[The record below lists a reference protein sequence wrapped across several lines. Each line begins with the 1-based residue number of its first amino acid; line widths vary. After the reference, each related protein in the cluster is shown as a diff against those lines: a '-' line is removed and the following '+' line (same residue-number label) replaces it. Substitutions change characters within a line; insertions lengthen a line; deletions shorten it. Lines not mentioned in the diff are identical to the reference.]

1 MNYRNCSVKETLLLF
16 LLLCVE
22 PTKSDNRVKRLSTP
36 DYDKN
41 RVKALAKYVVSIRS
55 RTPRL
60 YFGDNH
66 FCCGAIIA
74 PRYVLTAAHCVMDK
88 SKFKYSSRS
97 ILVVAGTP
105 NRLKFVD
112 DVSVNLPVKN
122 IYVPINFTSKNTNNI
137 AVLLLRDP
145 FPKNNPRIGIIN
157 LPNSNP
163 TFNTSY
169 TVLGWGRLYKGGPLA
184 TNIMHINITLL
195 HREKCK
201 CMLMTFKEEMLCA
214 KHSNDSVDQNPC
226 EGDEGAP
233 MILND
238 TVYGIATYRLG
249 CGRNYLPS
257 VYSDVWYH
265 INWINSI
272 MNAAQHSIIKIT
284 LLSLS
289 VVAF

>member
-1 MNYRNCSVKETLLLF
+1 
-16 LLLCVE
+16 
-22 PTKSDNRVKRLSTP
+22 
-36 DYDKN
+36 
-41 RVKALAKYVVSIRS
+41 
-55 RTPRL
+55 
-60 YFGDNH
+60 
-66 FCCGAIIA
+66 
-74 PRYVLTAAHCVMDK
+74 
-88 SKFKYSSRS
+88 
-97 ILVVAGTP
+97 
-105 NRLKFVD
+105 
-112 DVSVNLPVKN
+112 
-122 IYVPINFTSKNTNNI
+122 
-137 AVLLLRDP
+137 
-145 FPKNNPRIGIIN
+145 
-157 LPNSNP
+157 
-163 TFNTSY
+163 
-169 TVLGWGRLYKGGPLA
+169 
-184 TNIMHINITLL
+184 
-195 HREKCK
+195 
-201 CMLMTFKEEMLCA
+201 MLMTFKEEMLCA